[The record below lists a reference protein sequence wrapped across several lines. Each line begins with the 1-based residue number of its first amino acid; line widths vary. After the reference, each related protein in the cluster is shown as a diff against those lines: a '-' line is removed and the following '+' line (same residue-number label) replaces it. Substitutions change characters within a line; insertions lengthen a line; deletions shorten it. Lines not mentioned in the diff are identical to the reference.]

1 MLRIRGA
8 GYSQHE
14 VLDMGE
20 IRSGAKAR
28 KGLTYAGSGV
38 DVSAE
43 GRAIRSLIDSL
54 TFQRKGIG
62 RPVDI
67 GAHFT
72 GLIDFGD
79 RYLSLCTDGVG
90 SKMLI
95 AEEMGK
101 WDTVGIDCM
110 AMNVNDM
117 ICVGAEPL
125 SFVDY
130 LAAHGPSEGVLSE
143 IGKGLNEG
151 ARRAN
156 VSIIG
161 GETASLPDMVK
172 GYDLAGTCLGHVRK
186 DEVITGASIK
196 EGDVIIGLRSSGVHS
211 NGYSLVRRIMR
222 TNRIGYDLTLEELV
236 EASRWNR
243 VDDGSGYKGCVE
255 AWARKEPGLTIG
267 LALLEPT
274 RIYVKDVL
282 SMLGKV
288 KKGSVHGLA
297 HITGGGLRNLVRLKK
312 GVSFLM
318 DRPLQVPPVF
328 RMLQLLGRVSEA
340 EMYSTFNM
348 GMGFALVVESEVSE
362 MVRRSMKGAGAKE
375 VGHIS
380 KGSGVHLNG
389 AGLSFDGYI

>member
-1 MLRIRGA
+1 MGA
-8 GYSQHE
+8 T
-14 VLDMGE
+14 
-20 IRSGAKAR
+20 RSGAKAR

-43 GRAIRSLIDSL
+43 GKAIRSLIDAL
-54 TFQRKGIG
+54 TFQRKGTG

-95 AEEMGK
+95 AESLGK

-125 SFVDY
+125 AFVDY
-130 LAAHGPSEGVLSE
+130 LAAHQPSEEVLSE
-143 IGKGLNEG
+143 IGRGLNEG

-156 VSIIG
+156 LSIIG

-186 DEVITGASIK
+186 DEVITGASIR
-196 EGDVIIGLRSSGVHS
+196 EGDILIGLRSSGLHS
-211 NGYSLVRRIMR
+211 NGFSLVRRIIKA
-222 TNRIGYDLTLEELV
+222 NRLGYDLTLEGLV
-236 EASRWNR
+236 NGSRWKNLEGGPG
-243 VDDGSGYKGCVE
+243 DKGCVE
-255 AWARKEPGLTIG
+255 AWASKEPGLTIG
-267 LALLEPT
+267 QALLEPT
-274 RIYVKDVL
+274 RIYVKEVL
-282 SMLGKV
+282 TMLGKV

-312 GVSFLM
+312 GVSFVI
-318 DRPLQVPPVF
+318 DRPIEVPPIFHMLQV
-328 RMLQLLGRVSEA
+328 LGDVDEA

-348 GMGFALVVESEVSE
+348 GMGFCLVVDKKVSKEV
-362 MVRRSMKGAGAKE
+362 RTALKGAGAME
-375 VGHIS
+375 VGYIS
-380 KGSGVHLNG
+380 KGSGVLLRG
-389 AGLSFDGYI
+389 AGLHFDGYI

>member
-1 MLRIRGA
+1 MGA
-8 GYSQHE
+8 NG
-14 VLDMGE
+14 
-20 IRSGAKAR
+20 SGASPR

-38 DVSAE
+38 DVSGE
-43 GRAIRSLIDSL
+43 GRAIRSLIDAL
-54 TFQRKGIG
+54 TFKRKGTG
-62 RPVDI
+62 RPVDL

-72 GLIDFGD
+72 GIIDFGD

-117 ICVGAEPL
+117 ICIGAEPL
-125 SFVDY
+125 AFVDY
-130 LAAHGPSEGVLSE
+130 LASSEPSEEVLSE

-156 VSIIG
+156 ISIIG
-161 GETASLPDMVK
+161 GETASLPDMVN
-172 GYDLAGTCLGHVRK
+172 GFDLAGTCLGHVKK
-186 DEVITGASIK
+186 DEVITGGSIR

-222 TNRIGYDLTLEELV
+222 ANRIRYDTALKDLV
-236 EASRWNR
+236 SGSIWKKL
-243 VDDGSGYKGCVE
+243 DGDADHKGQVE
-255 AWARKEPGLTIG
+255 DWARKEPGLTIG
-267 LALLEPT
+267 MALLEPT
-274 RIYVKDVL
+274 RIYVKEVL

-288 KKGSVHGLA
+288 DRGSVHGLA

-312 GVSFLM
+312 EVCFVI
-318 DRPLQVPPVF
+318 DRPIEPPPVF
-328 RMLQLLGRVSEA
+328 RLLQLLGGVDEV

-348 GMGFALVVESEVSE
+348 GMGFCAVVDRKVSKEVRASL
-362 MVRRSMKGAGAKE
+362 KGAGAIE
-375 VGHIS
+375 VGHVL
-380 KGSGVHLNG
+380 KGNGVLLGG
-389 AGLSFDGYI
+389 AGLHFKGYI